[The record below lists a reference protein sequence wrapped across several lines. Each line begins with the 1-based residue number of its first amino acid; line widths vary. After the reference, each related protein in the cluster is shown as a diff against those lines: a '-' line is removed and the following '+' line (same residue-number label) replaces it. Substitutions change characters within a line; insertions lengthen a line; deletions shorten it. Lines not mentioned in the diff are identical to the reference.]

1 MAMHRVTTRRG
12 RDDERWY
19 ACCGSALIGP
29 YKTQSA
35 AAAAIDRA
43 AAAAA
48 ISYTTLDCTPE
59 EALDETFGTA
69 EPGDERD
76 RLSDLYYNAAL
87 NLLDGAEGRIL
98 ERITEDDDNVSK
110 CIDWVCTVCD
120 DEWTGTSSECWNCRL
135 RAEDE
140 ARRAA
145 EAEDAEWA

>member
-1 MAMHRVTTRRG
+1 MAMHRVTTRQG
-12 RDDERWY
+12 RDDDRWY

-43 AAAAA
+43 AAAVA

-76 RLSDLYYNAAL
+76 YRSDLYYNAAL

-98 ERITEDDDNVSK
+98 ERISEDDNKVSK
-110 CIDWVCTVCD
+110 CIDWTCTVCG
-120 DEWTGTSSECWNCRL
+120 DEWTGTCSECWNCQL
-135 RAEDE
+135 REEEEAE
-140 ARRAA
+140 RAA
-145 EAEDAEWA
+145 EAEDAEQA